1 MAKSGGGPTRL
12 VKDLDIPFRVKE
24 DLLSQGIEELYPP
37 QAEALEP
44 VLAGRNMVLAI
55 PTASGKTLVAILGVL
70 KHVITKGKALYIV
83 PLKAL
88 AEEKYHDF
96 RAFEHLG
103 FSVGMSVGDFDDLGR
118 ELEKRDVVVATSE
131 KADSLSR
138 HDLNW
143 IERLSVVVADEVHL
157 MHDPS
162 RGPTLEV
169 LLARI
174 RTINPRCQ
182 LIALSATIQNSREI
196 AEWLEAEHVTS
207 DFRPVVLKEGVFLDG
222 DVTYTDN
229 SRESFPHLDDP
240 VVSVVSASTEAGEQS
255 LVFVNTRRS
264 TESLAERLSLYLRE
278 SLSEDELAALR
289 DVSTRVKRGDAETTQ
304 VGDRLANCISS
315 GVAFHHAGLSPTH
328 RRAVETAFK
337 DRALKCIVA
346 TPTLA
351 AGINLPAKRVV
362 VRDVRRYDSNYGNVP
377 IPVLEIKQM
386 LGRAGRPTYDTE
398 GQAILVAKNE
408 GQREELLERYLLGE
422 PEHIYSKLGTEA
434 ALRTHVLASIATGL
448 VANDEDLER
457 FVDSTFYAHQA
468 EAWTL
473 EDRMERALEF
483 LEEEELI
490 TRDGRRLWPTKFGRR
505 VSDLYIDPL
514 SAVLLREAI
523 QRAGLRDSVT
533 EMAWLTALCSTPDLM
548 TFFLRRSDYRDVTE
562 LAERHRD
569 DFLVEDIDDE
579 LEREEF
585 LAEVKTS
592 SMFLDWILESSEDA
606 ISVKYGIGPGDIRA
620 KVDNGRWLLYGAAE
634 IARIIGY
641 SELAKQLRDL
651 ERRVSYG
658 VQEELLPLVSLRGVG
673 RRRARSLW
681 AKGFRKPGD
690 LRDATVDQLATIPG
704 IGRVLAEGIIRQVNE
719 GRRRREERTTTWE
732 EESGSEDGD
741 QETGGEEVEEGDAE
755 APTKAQELGL
765 QMSLASFSEEGGD
778 DDG

>member
-1 MAKSGGGPTRL
+1 MPKSGKGPTTS
-12 VKDLDIPFRVKE
+12 VKELDIPFRVKE
-24 DLLSQGIEELYPP
+24 DLLSQGIEELFPP

-44 VLAGRNMVLAI
+44 VLAGKNMVLAI

-70 KHVITKGKALYIV
+70 KHVIAKGKALYIV

-88 AEEKYHDF
+88 AEEKYNDF
-96 RAFEHLG
+96 KAFEHLG
-103 FSVGMSVGDFDDLGR
+103 FKVGMSVGDFDDLGR

-157 MHDPS
+157 IHDPS

-182 LIALSATIQNSREI
+182 IIALSATIQNSKEI
-196 AEWLEAEHVTS
+196 AEWLDAEHVTS
-207 DFRPVVLKEGVFLDG
+207 DFRPVELKEGVFLDG
-222 DVTYTDN
+222 EVTYTDN
-229 SRESFPHLDDP
+229 SKESFPHLDDP
-240 VVSVVSASTEAGEQS
+240 VVSVVNASVEAGEQS

-264 TESLAERLSLYLRE
+264 TESLAERLGLYL
-278 SLSEDELAALR
+278 SENIPNEDLMALK
-289 DVSTRVKRGDAETTQ
+289 VVATRVSRGETESTH
-304 VGDRLANCISS
+304 VGDKLANCISS

-337 DRALKCIVA
+337 DRKIKCIVA

-386 LGRAGRPTYDTE
+386 MGRAGRPKYDTE
-398 GQAILVAKNE
+398 GQAILVAKTE
-408 GQREELLERYLLGE
+408 EQRSELMERYLLGE
-422 PEHIYSKLGTEA
+422 PEQIYSKLGTEA
-434 ALRTHVLASIATGL
+434 ALRSHVLASIATGL
-448 VANDEDLER
+448 VANDEDLQR

-468 EAWTL
+468 ESWTL

-483 LEEEELI
+483 LEDEELI

-523 QRAGLRDSVT
+523 QRAGGRDTVN
-533 EMAWLTALCSTPDLM
+533 EMAWFTALCTAPDMM
-548 TFFLRRSDYRDVTE
+548 TFFLRRSDYREIGE
-562 LAERHRD
+562 LAQRHRD

-585 LAEVKTS
+585 LAEVKTA
-592 SMFLDWILESSEDA
+592 SMFQSWILETSEDA
-606 ISVKYGIGPGDIRA
+606 ISVKFNIGPGDIRG
-620 KVDNGRWLLYGAAE
+620 KVDNGRWLLYAAAE
-634 IARIIGY
+634 IARITGY
-641 SELAKQLRDL
+641 PDLAKQLRDL

-658 VQEELLPLVSLRGVG
+658 VKEELLPLVSIRGVG

-681 AKGFRKPGD
+681 AKGFRKPAD
-690 LRDATVDQLATIPG
+690 LRDATADQLATIPG
-704 IGRVLAEGIIRQVNE
+704 IGRVLGESIIQQVTEG
-719 GRRRREERTTTWE
+719 GRRKEERSTTW
-732 EESGSEDGD
+732 D
-741 QETGGEEVEEGDAE
+741 QESKGPFDEEDAS
-755 APTKAQELGL
+755 PTEPDKAQDNGL
-765 QMSLASFSEEGGD
+765 QMSLTSFSKEGAD
-778 DDG
+778 ADE

>member
-1 MAKSGGGPTRL
+1 MPKSGGGPTAQ

-24 DLLSQGIEELYPP
+24 DLLNQGIEELYPP
-37 QAEALEP
+37 QAEALGP
-44 VLAGRNMVLAI
+44 VLSGKNMVLAI

-70 KHVITKGKALYIV
+70 KHVIAKGKALYIV

-96 RAFEHLG
+96 KAFEHLG
-103 FSVGMSVGDFDDLGR
+103 FNVGMSVGDFDDLGR
-118 ELEKRDVVVATSE
+118 ELEKRDIVVATSE

-182 LIALSATIQNSREI
+182 LIALSATIQNSMEI
-196 AEWLEAEHVTS
+196 ADWLDAEHVTS
-207 DFRPVVLKEGVFLDG
+207 DFRPVELKEGVFLDG
-222 DVTYTDN
+222 EVMYTDN

-240 VVSVVSASTEAGEQS
+240 VVSVVTASAEAGEQS

-264 TESLAERLSLYLRE
+264 TESLAERLGLYMRE
-278 SLSEDELAALR
+278 SIPKDDLSALK
-289 DVSTRVKRGDAETTQ
+289 DVSDRVSRGETETTH
-304 VGDRLANCISS
+304 VGERLANCMAS

-337 DRALKCIVA
+337 DRKLRCIVA

-386 LGRAGRPTYDTE
+386 LGRAGRPKYDTE
-398 GQAILVAKNE
+398 GQAILVAKTE
-408 GQREELLERYLLGE
+408 GQRTELLERYLLGE

-434 ALRTHVLASIATGL
+434 ALRSHVLASIATGL
-448 VANDEDLER
+448 VANDEDLQR

-468 EAWTL
+468 ESWTL

-483 LEEEELI
+483 LEDEELI
-490 TRDGRRLWPTKFGRR
+490 TRDGRRLWPTQFGRR

-523 QRAGLRDSVT
+523 QRGGGREQVT
-533 EMAWLTALCSTPDLM
+533 EMAWLTALCTTPDMM
-548 TFFLRRSDYRDVTE
+548 TFFLRRSDYKDIAD

-579 LEREEF
+579 MEREEF
-585 LAEVKTS
+585 LAEVKTA
-592 SMFLDWILESSEDA
+592 SMFQSWIMETSEDS
-606 ISVKYGIGPGDIRA
+606 ISVKFGIGPGDIRA
-620 KVDNGRWLLYGAAE
+620 KVDNGRWLLYAGAE
-634 IARIIGY
+634 IARISGY
-641 SELAKQLRDL
+641 SDLAKQLRDL

-658 VQEELLPLVSLRGVG
+658 VREELLPLVSIRGVG

-681 AKGFRKPGD
+681 AKGFRKPAE
-690 LRDATVDQLATIPG
+690 LRDASPAQLAAIPG
-704 IGRVLAEGIIRQVNE
+704 IGSVLADSIIEQVSGE
-719 GRRRREERTTTWE
+719 RKRTAARTTTWDE
-732 EESGSEDGD
+732 EAGARVDDE
-741 QETGGEEVEEGDAE
+741 E
-755 APTKAQELGL
+755 APAKAREPEPAKEQPAL
-765 QMSLASFSEEGGD
+765 QMSLTSFSEKEGD

>member
-1 MAKSGGGPTRL
+1 MPKSGGGPTTK
-12 VKDLDIPFRVKE
+12 VKELDIPFRVKE
-24 DLLSQGIEELYPP
+24 DLLNQGIEELYPP

-44 VLAGRNMVLAI
+44 VLQGKNLVLAI

-88 AEEKYHDF
+88 AEEKYNDF
-96 RAFEHLG
+96 KAFEHLG
-103 FSVGMSVGDFDDLGR
+103 FKVGLSVGDFDDLGK

-143 IERLSVVVADEVHL
+143 IEHLSVVVADEVHL

-182 LIALSATIQNSREI
+182 LIALSATIQNSKEI
-196 AEWLEAEHVTS
+196 AEWLDAEHVTS
-207 DFRPVVLKEGVFLDG
+207 DFRPVELKEGVFLDG
-222 DVTYTDN
+222 EVTYTDN
-229 SRESFPHLDDP
+229 SKESFPHIDDP
-240 VVSVVSASTEAGEQS
+240 VVSVVTASAEAGEQS

-264 TESLAERLSLYLRE
+264 TESLAERLGLYLRE
-278 SLSEDELAALR
+278 SLAREDLAFLKE
-289 DVSTRVKRGDAETTQ
+289 VSARVGRGDAETTQ
-304 VGDRLANCISS
+304 MGDRLANCISS

-328 RRAVETAFK
+328 RRAVENAFK
-337 DRALKCIVA
+337 ERKLRCIVA

-386 LGRAGRPTYDTE
+386 LGRAGRPKYDTE
-398 GQAILVAKNE
+398 GQAILVAKTEN
-408 GQREELLERYLLGE
+408 QRSELMERYLLGE
-422 PEHIYSKLGTEA
+422 PERIYSKLGTEA
-434 ALRTHVLASIATGL
+434 ALRSHVLASIATGL
-448 VANDEDLER
+448 VANDEDLQR

-468 EAWTL
+468 ESWTL

-483 LEEEELI
+483 LEDEELI

-523 QRAGLRDSVT
+523 QRAGARDEVT
-533 EMAWLTALCSTPDLM
+533 DMAFLTALCTTPDMM
-548 TFFLRRSDYRDVTE
+548 TFFLRRSDYKDIAG

-579 LEREEF
+579 LDREEF
-585 LAEVKTS
+585 LAEVKTA
-592 SMFLDWILESSEDA
+592 SMFLDWIMESSEDA
-606 ISVKYGIGPGDIRA
+606 ISVKFGIGPGDIRA
-620 KVDNGRWLLYGAAE
+620 KVDNGRWLLYASSE
-634 IARIIGY
+634 IARITGY
-641 SELAKQLRDL
+641 SDLAKQVRDL

-658 VQEELLPLVSLRGVG
+658 VREELLPLVSIKGVG
-673 RRRARSLW
+673 RRRGRSLW
-681 AKGFRKPGD
+681 AKGFRKPAE
-690 LRDATVDQLATIPG
+690 LRDATPSQLAAIPG
-704 IGRVLAEGIIRQVNE
+704 IGSVLADSIIEQVTGE
-719 GRRRREERTTTWE
+719 RKRGTVRTTTWE
-732 EESGSEDGD
+732 EEAGAEMVEQPMEAKTPKEEPNKEDPGH
-741 QETGGEEVEEGDAE
+741 
-755 APTKAQELGL
+755 
-765 QMSLASFSEEGGD
+765 QMSLTSFSKEGGD
-778 DDG
+778 ADE

>member
-1 MAKSGGGPTRL
+1 MAESGEGPTAL
-12 VKDLDIPFRVKE
+12 VRELDIPFRVRE

-44 VLAGRNMVLAI
+44 VLRGENLVLAI

-70 KHVITKGKALYIV
+70 KHVIAKGKALYIV

-96 RAFEHLG
+96 KAFEHLG
-103 FSVGMSVGDFDDLGR
+103 FTVGMSVGDFDDLGK
-118 ELEKRDVVVATSE
+118 ELEKRDIVVATSE

-138 HDLNW
+138 HDMGW
-143 IERLSVVVADEVHL
+143 MERLSVVVADEVHL

-196 AEWLEAEHVTS
+196 AEWLDAVHVTS
-207 DFRPVVLKEGVFLDG
+207 DFRPVELKEGVFLDG
-222 DVTYTDN
+222 EVMYTDN
-229 SRESFPHLDDP
+229 SREEFPYLDDP
-240 VVSVVSASTEAGEQS
+240 VVSVVNASVEAGEQS

-278 SLSEDELAALR
+278 NIGKEDLAALKE
-289 DVSTRVKRGDAETTQ
+289 VSTKVSRGEAESTH
-304 VGDRLANCISS
+304 VGDRLANCIAS
-315 GVAFHHAGLSPTH
+315 GVAFHHAGLSPVH

-337 DRALKCIVA
+337 DRRIKCIVA

-386 LGRAGRPTYDTE
+386 LGRAGRPRYDTE
-398 GQAILVAKNE
+398 GQAILVAKTE
-408 GQREELLERYLLGE
+408 GQRQELLERYLLGE

-434 ALRTHVLASIATGL
+434 ALRSHVLASIATGL

-457 FVDSTFYAHQA
+457 FVESTFYAHQA
-468 EAWTL
+468 ETWTL
-473 EDRMERALEF
+473 EDRLDRALEF
-483 LEEEELI
+483 LEDEELI
-490 TRDGRRLWPTKFGRR
+490 TRDGKRLWPTQFGRR

-514 SAVLLREAI
+514 SAVLLREAV
-523 QRAGLRDSVT
+523 QRAGVLEEVS
-533 EMAWLTALCSTPDLM
+533 EMAWLTALCTTPDMM
-548 TFFLRRSDYRDVTE
+548 TFFLRRSDYKDMAE
-562 LAERHRD
+562 LAERHRE

-579 LEREEF
+579 MGREEF
-585 LAEVKTS
+585 LAEVKTA
-592 SMFLDWILESSEDA
+592 SMFADWILETSEDS

-620 KVDNGRWLLYGAAE
+620 KVDNGRWLLYAGAE
-634 IARIIGY
+634 IARITGY
-641 SELAKQLRDL
+641 KDLSRQLRDL

-658 VQEELLPLVSLRGVG
+658 VKEELLPLVGLRGVG

-681 AKGFRKPGD
+681 GKGFRKPSD
-690 LRDATVDQLATIPG
+690 LKDATVDQLAAIPG
-704 IGRVLAEGIIRQVNE
+704 MGRVLAESILQQVGE
-719 GRRRREERTTTWE
+719 GRARRRVEHTTTWE
-732 EESGSEDGD
+732 
-741 QETGGEEVEEGDAE
+741 QEVGAGLTDPSGEEAEGDDKE
-755 APTKAQELGL
+755 GPTKAQELGL
-765 QMSLASFSEEGGD
+765 QLSLTSFSKEGGD
-778 DDG
+778 EDG

>member
-1 MAKSGGGPTRL
+1 MKE
-12 VKDLDIPFRVKE
+12 LDIPFRVKE
-24 DLLSQGIEELYPP
+24 DLINQGIEELYPP

-44 VLAGRNMVLAI
+44 VLQGKNLVLAI

-70 KHVITKGKALYIV
+70 KHVIAKGRALYIV

-88 AEEKYHDF
+88 AEEKYNDF

-103 FSVGMSVGDFDDLGR
+103 FKVGLSVGDYDDLGK
-118 ELEKRDVVVATSE
+118 ELEKRDIVVATSE

-157 MHDPS
+157 IHDPS

-182 LIALSATIQNSREI
+182 IIALSATIQNSKEI
-196 AEWLEAEHVTS
+196 AEWLDAEHVTS
-207 DFRPVVLKEGVFLDG
+207 DFRPVELKEGVFLDG
-222 DVTYTDN
+222 EVTYTDN
-229 SRESFPHLDDP
+229 STESFPYLDDP
-240 VVSVVSASTEAGEQS
+240 VVSVVTASAEAGEQS

-264 TESLAERLSLYLRE
+264 TESLAERLGLYLRE
-278 SLSEDELAALR
+278 SLAREDLASLKE
-289 DVSTRVKRGDAETTQ
+289 VSARVSRGDSETTQ
-304 VGDRLANCISS
+304 VGDKLANCISS

-337 DRALKCIVA
+337 ERKLRCIVA

-386 LGRAGRPTYDTE
+386 MGRAGRPKYDTE
-398 GQAILVAKNE
+398 GQAILVAKTE
-408 GQREELLERYLLGE
+408 TQRSELMERYLLGE
-422 PEHIYSKLGTEA
+422 PEQIYSKLGTEA
-434 ALRTHVLASIATGL
+434 ALRSHVLASIATGL
-448 VANDEDLER
+448 VANEEDLQR

-468 EAWTL
+468 ESWTL

-483 LEEEELI
+483 LEDEELI

-523 QRAGLRDSVT
+523 QRAGARDEVT
-533 EMAWLTALCSTPDLM
+533 EMAFLTALCTTPDMM
-548 TFFLRRSDYRDVTE
+548 TFFLRRSDYKDIAD

-569 DFLVEDIDDE
+569 DFLVEDIDEE
-579 LEREEF
+579 LDREDF
-585 LAEVKTS
+585 LAEVKTA
-592 SMFLDWILESSEDA
+592 SMFLDWIMESSEDA
-606 ISVKYGIGPGDIRA
+606 ISVKFGIGPGDIRA
-620 KVDNGRWLLYGAAE
+620 KVDNGRWLLYASSE
-634 IARIIGY
+634 IARITGY
-641 SELAKQLRDL
+641 SDLAKQVRDL

-658 VQEELLPLVSLRGVG
+658 VREELLPLVSIKGVG

-681 AKGFRKPGD
+681 AKGFRKPAE
-690 LRDATVDQLATIPG
+690 LRDATPGQLAAIPG
-704 IGRVLAEGIIRQVNE
+704 IGSVLADSIIEQVTGE
-719 GRRRREERTTTWE
+719 RKRTTVRTTTWE
-732 EESGSEDGD
+732 EETGAEMVEGPTEARTQKEEPDREDPGH
-741 QETGGEEVEEGDAE
+741 
-755 APTKAQELGL
+755 
-765 QMSLASFSEEGGD
+765 QMSLTSFSKKGR
-778 DDG
+778 

>member
-1 MAKSGGGPTRL
+1 MPKSGKGPTTS
-12 VKDLDIPFRVKE
+12 VKELDIPFRVKE
-24 DLLSQGIEELYPP
+24 DLLSQGIEELFPP

-44 VLAGRNMVLAI
+44 VLAGKNMVLAI

-70 KHVITKGKALYIV
+70 KHVIAKGKALYIV

-88 AEEKYHDF
+88 AEEKYNDF
-96 RAFEHLG
+96 KAFEHLG
-103 FSVGMSVGDFDDLGR
+103 FKVGMSVGDFDDLGR

-157 MHDPS
+157 IHDPS

-182 LIALSATIQNSREI
+182 IIALSATIQNSKEI
-196 AEWLEAEHVTS
+196 AEWLDAEHVTS
-207 DFRPVVLKEGVFLDG
+207 DFRPVELKEGVFLDG
-222 DVTYTDN
+222 EVTYTDN
-229 SRESFPHLDDP
+229 SKESFPHLDDP
-240 VVSVVSASTEAGEQS
+240 VVSVVNASVEAGEQS

-264 TESLAERLSLYLRE
+264 TESLAERLGLYLSE
-278 SLSEDELAALR
+278 SIPKEDLMALK
-289 DVSTRVKRGDAETTQ
+289 VVATRVSKGETESTH
-304 VGDRLANCISS
+304 VGDKLANCISS

-337 DRALKCIVA
+337 DRKIKCIVA

-386 LGRAGRPTYDTE
+386 MGRAGRPKYDTE
-398 GQAILVAKNE
+398 GQAILVAKTE
-408 GQREELLERYLLGE
+408 EQRSELMERYLLGE
-422 PEHIYSKLGTEA
+422 PEQIYSKLGTEA
-434 ALRTHVLASIATGL
+434 ALRSHVLASIATGL
-448 VANDEDLER
+448 VANDEDLQR

-468 EAWTL
+468 ESWTL

-483 LEEEELI
+483 LEDEELI

-523 QRAGLRDSVT
+523 QRAGGRDTVN
-533 EMAWLTALCSTPDLM
+533 EMAWFTALCTAPDMM
-548 TFFLRRSDYRDVTE
+548 TFFLRRSDYREIGE
-562 LAERHRD
+562 LAQRHRD

-585 LAEVKTS
+585 LAEVKTA
-592 SMFLDWILESSEDA
+592 SMFQSWILETSEDA
-606 ISVKYGIGPGDIRA
+606 ISVKFNIGPGDIRG
-620 KVDNGRWLLYGAAE
+620 KVDNGRWLLYAAAE
-634 IARIIGY
+634 IARITGY
-641 SELAKQLRDL
+641 PDLAKQLRDL

-658 VQEELLPLVSLRGVG
+658 VKEELLPLVSIRGVG

-681 AKGFRKPGD
+681 AKGFRKPAD
-690 LRDATVDQLATIPG
+690 LRDATADQLATIPG
-704 IGRVLAEGIIRQVNE
+704 IGRVLGESIIQQVTEG
-719 GRRRREERTTTWE
+719 GRRKEERSTTW
-732 EESGSEDGD
+732 D
-741 QETGGEEVEEGDAE
+741 QESKGPSDEEDASPAE
-755 APTKAQELGL
+755 PDKAQDNGL
-765 QMSLASFSEEGGD
+765 QMSLTSFSKEGAD
-778 DDG
+778 ADE

>member
-1 MAKSGGGPTRL
+1 MPKSGGGPISQ

-24 DLLSQGIEELYPP
+24 DLVNQGIEELYPP

-44 VLAGRNMVLAI
+44 VLSGKNLVLAI

-70 KHVITKGKALYIV
+70 KHVIAKGKALYIV

-96 RAFEHLG
+96 KEFEHLG
-103 FSVGMSVGDFDDLGR
+103 FNVGMSVGDFDDLGR
-118 ELEKRDVVVATSE
+118 ELEKRDIVVATSE

-182 LIALSATIQNSREI
+182 LIALSATIQNSVEI
-196 AEWLEAEHVTS
+196 AEWLDAEHVTS
-207 DFRPVVLKEGVFLDG
+207 DFRPVELKEGVFLDG
-222 DVTYTDN
+222 EVMYTDN

-240 VVSVVSASTEAGEQS
+240 VVSVVTASAEAGEQS

-264 TESLAERLSLYLRE
+264 TESLAERLGLYMRE
-278 SLSEDELAALR
+278 SIPKPDLESLKA
-289 DVSTRVKRGDAETTQ
+289 VSNQVSRGDTETTH
-304 VGDRLANCISS
+304 VGERLANCISS
-315 GVAFHHAGLSPTH
+315 GVAFHHAGLSPIH
-328 RRAVETAFK
+328 RRAVENAFK
-337 DRALKCIVA
+337 DRKIRCIVA

-386 LGRAGRPTYDTE
+386 LGRAGRPKYDTE
-398 GQAILVAKNE
+398 GQAILVAKTE
-408 GQREELLERYLLGE
+408 SQRTELLERYLLGE

-434 ALRTHVLASIATGL
+434 ALRSHVLASIATGL
-448 VANDEDLER
+448 VANDEDLQR

-468 EAWTL
+468 ESWTL

-483 LEEEELI
+483 LEDEELI
-490 TRDGRRLWPTKFGRR
+490 TRDGKRLWPTKFGRR

-523 QRAGLRDSVT
+523 QRGGGRDDVT
-533 EMAWLTALCSTPDLM
+533 EIAWLTALCSTPDMM
-548 TFFLRRSDYRDVTE
+548 TFFLRRSDYKDIAD

-579 LEREEF
+579 MEREEF
-585 LAEVKTS
+585 LAEVKTA
-592 SMFLDWILESSEDA
+592 SMFGDWIMESSEDS
-606 ISVKYGIGPGDIRA
+606 ISVNVR
-620 KVDNGRWLLYGAAE
+620 GR
-634 IARIIGY
+634 
-641 SELAKQLRDL
+641 
-651 ERRVSYG
+651 
-658 VQEELLPLVSLRGVG
+658 
-673 RRRARSLW
+673 
-681 AKGFRKPGD
+681 
-690 LRDATVDQLATIPG
+690 
-704 IGRVLAEGIIRQVNE
+704 
-719 GRRRREERTTTWE
+719 
-732 EESGSEDGD
+732 
-741 QETGGEEVEEGDAE
+741 
-755 APTKAQELGL
+755 
-765 QMSLASFSEEGGD
+765 
-778 DDG
+778 

>member
-1 MAKSGGGPTRL
+1 MPDTSGGPTTR
-12 VKDLDIPFRVKE
+12 VEDLDIPYRVKDE
-24 DLLSQGIEELYPP
+24 LLSQGIEELYPP

-44 VLAGRNMVLAI
+44 VLQGKNLVLAI
-55 PTASGKTLVAILGVL
+55 PTASGKTLVALLGVL
-70 KHVITKGKALYIV
+70 KHVIAKGRALYIV

-88 AEEKYHDF
+88 AEEKYNDF

-103 FSVGMSVGDFDDLGR
+103 FKVGMSVGDFDDLGK
-118 ELEKRDVVVATSE
+118 ELEKRDIVVATSE

-143 IERLSVVVADEVHL
+143 IERLSIVVADEVHL

-182 LIALSATIQNSREI
+182 LIALSATIQNSMEI
-196 AEWLEAEHVTS
+196 ADWLDAEHVTS
-207 DFRPVVLKEGVFLDG
+207 DFRPVELKEGVFLDG
-222 DVTYTDN
+222 EVTYTDN
-229 SRESFPHLDDP
+229 TSESFPFLDDP
-240 VVSVVSASTEAGEQS
+240 VVSVVTACAEAGEQS
-255 LVFVNTRRS
+255 LVFVNTRRA

-278 SLSEDELAALR
+278 SLSRSDLEALKE
-289 DVSTRVKRGDAETTQ
+289 VSGKVKRGDAETTQ

-328 RRAVETAFK
+328 RRGVETAFK
-337 DRALKCIVA
+337 DRKVRCIVA

-386 LGRAGRPTYDTE
+386 LGRAGRPRYDTE

-408 GQREELLERYLLGE
+408 NQRTELLERYLLGE
-422 PEHIYSKLGTEA
+422 PEHIYSKLGTES
-434 ALRTHVLASIATGL
+434 ALRSHVLASIATGL
-448 VANDEDLER
+448 VANDEDLQT

-468 EAWTL
+468 ESWTL

-523 QRAGLRDSVT
+523 QRAGVRDDVT
-533 EMAWLTALCSTPDLM
+533 EMAWLTALCTTPDLR
-548 TFFLRRSDYRDVTE
+548 TFFLRRSDYKDIAE
-562 LAERHRD
+562 LADRHRD
-569 DFLVEDIDDE
+569 DFLVEDMDDE

-585 LAEVKTS
+585 LAEVKTA
-592 SMFLDWILESSEDA
+592 SMFSDWIMESSEDA
-606 ISVKYGIGPGDIRA
+606 ISVKFGIGPGDIRG
-620 KVDNGRWLLYGAAE
+620 KVDNGRWLLYAAAE
-634 IARIIGY
+634 IARITGY
-641 SELAKQLRDL
+641 PELSKQLRDL

-658 VQEELLPLVSLRGVG
+658 IREELLPLVSVRGVG

-681 AKGFRKPGD
+681 AKGFQRPAE
-690 LRDATVDQLATIPG
+690 LRDATPGQLAAIPG
-704 IGRVLAEGIIRQVNE
+704 IGSVLAESIIEQVT
-719 GRRRREERTTTWE
+719 EERKRTVPRTTTWE
-732 EESGSEDGD
+732 EEAGPH
-741 QETGGEEVEEGDAE
+741 TEEEKSD
-755 APTKAQELGL
+755 TKAPPEGPQKEDPGL
-765 QMSLASFSEEGGD
+765 QMSLTSFSKEGGD
-778 DDG
+778 GDG

>member
-1 MAKSGGGPTRL
+1 MAKSSGGPTTK
-12 VKDLDIPFRVKE
+12 VKELDIPFRVKE
-24 DLLSQGIEELYPP
+24 DLINQGIEELYPP
-37 QAEALEP
+37 QAEALVP
-44 VLAGRNMVLAI
+44 VLSGKNLVLAI

-70 KHVITKGKALYIV
+70 KHVIAKGRALYIV

-88 AEEKYHDF
+88 AEEKYNDF
-96 RAFEHLG
+96 KAFEHLG
-103 FSVGMSVGDFDDLGR
+103 FKVGLSVGDFDDLGK
-118 ELEKRDVVVATSE
+118 ELEKRDIVVATSE

-182 LIALSATIQNSREI
+182 LIALSATIQNSEEI
-196 AEWLEAEHVTS
+196 AEWLDAEHVTS
-207 DFRPVVLKEGVFLDG
+207 DFRPVELKEGVFLDG
-222 DVTYTDN
+222 EVTYTDN
-229 SRESFPHLDDP
+229 SRESFPLLDDP
-240 VVSVVSASTEAGEQS
+240 VVSVVTASAEAGEQS
-255 LVFVNTRRS
+255 LVLVNTRRS
-264 TESLAERLSLYLRE
+264 TESVAERLGLYLSKSIPKE
-278 SLSEDELAALR
+278 DLTSLKE
-289 DVSTRVKRGDAETTQ
+289 VSSRVRKGDTETTQ
-304 VGDRLANCISS
+304 VGDRLANCIAS

-337 DRALKCIVA
+337 DRNIKCIVA

-386 LGRAGRPTYDTE
+386 LGRAGRPKYDTE

-408 GQREELLERYLLGE
+408 SQREEMLERYLLGE
-422 PEHIYSKLGTEA
+422 PEHIYSKLGTES
-434 ALRTHVLASIATGL
+434 ALRAHVLASIATGL
-448 VANDEDLER
+448 VANDEDLQR

-468 EAWTL
+468 ESWTL

-523 QRAGLRDSVT
+523 QRAGLRDEVT
-533 EMAWLTALCSTPDLM
+533 EMAWLTALCTTPDM
-548 TFFLRRSDYRDVTE
+548 MNFFLRRSDYKDITE
-562 LAERHRD
+562 MAQRNRD
-569 DFLVEDIDDE
+569 DFLVEDIDEE

-585 LAEVKTS
+585 LAEVKTA
-592 SMFLDWILESSEDA
+592 SMFIDWTMENSEDA
-606 ISVKYGIGPGDIRA
+606 ISVKFGIGPGDIRA
-620 KVDNGRWLLYGAAE
+620 KVDNGRWLLYAGAE
-634 IARIIGY
+634 IARITGY

-658 VQEELLPLVSLRGVG
+658 VREELLPLVSIRGVG

-681 AKGFRKPGD
+681 AKGFRKPSD
-690 LRDATVDQLATIPG
+690 LRDATTDQLASIPG
-704 IGRVLAEGIIRQVNE
+704 IGRVLGEGIIEQVTTG
-719 GRRRREERTTTWE
+719 GRRKETRTTTWE
-732 EESGSEDGD
+732 
-741 QETGGEEVEEGDAE
+741 QETGIGSGEPEGPPEVTSPVERAKEEDDGHQMSLTSFSREEGDPDE
-755 APTKAQELGL
+755 
-765 QMSLASFSEEGGD
+765 
-778 DDG
+778 